1 MNDTKETFYQD
12 YISRKHF
19 GSLDGLRFVCIL
31 LVLWHHSPAFG
42 TIEDPLR
49 ILTRGFSGVDFF
61 FVLSGF
67 LITTLLL
74 REQSQ
79 FGRFSLRGFYFRRAL
94 RILPAYY
101 LVVTA
106 VSTYFVLWKGYDQY
120 AAMVP
125 YYYGFFANM
134 LKSDIPLLSPT
145 WSLSVEEQFYLLWPL
160 ALLLLPSIA
169 KAQAWFLTIL
179 ISLCLAGML
188 GWHMVFGISSYET
201 SVAIWKVS
209 VGGFSA
215 ILIGALCGVLLHSRK
230 GFIVLYSLFGS
241 RWMPVMG
248 GAVLLVLYQVLPLSL
263 WGLPTTIM
271 HLTMA
276 AILISIVV
284 REDHVAVGVLQL
296 SLVRRIGQISYGI
309 YLYHLIALHVAH
321 EILAPFGITRETG
334 PWAISLSMLVMA
346 VVISEISFRYYEA
359 PFLRLRHRR

>member
-1 MNDTKETFYQD
+1 MYDTKEAFYHE
-12 YISRKHF
+12 YLSRKHF

-42 TIEDPLR
+42 TIENPLR

-74 REQSQ
+74 REQAQHGS
-79 FGRFSLRGFYFRRAL
+79 FSLRGFYFRRAL
-94 RILPAYY
+94 RILPVYY

-106 VSTYFVLWKGYDQY
+106 VSVYFVLWKGYDQY

-160 ALLLLPSIA
+160 ALMLLPNIA
-169 KAQAWFLTIL
+169 RVQAWFLALLVT
-179 ISLCLAGML
+179 LCLVGML
-188 GWHMVFGISSYET
+188 GWHTYFGISSYET
-201 SVAIWKVS
+201 SIAIWKIS

-215 ILIGALCGVLLHSRK
+215 ILIGALCAVLLHSK
-230 GFIVLYSLFGS
+230 TGFSVLFSLCGA
-241 RWMPVMG
+241 RWMPVIG
-248 GAVLLVLYQVLPLSL
+248 VAVLLTLYQMLPSAL
-263 WGLPTTIM
+263 WGLPTTVM

-276 AILISIVV
+276 VILVSIVV
-284 REDHVAVGVLQL
+284 REDHVLARLFQM
-296 SLVRRIGQISYGI
+296 SLIRRIGQISYGV
-309 YLYHLIALHVAH
+309 YLYHLIALHISH
-321 EILAPFGITRETG
+321 EVLAPFGITRETG
-334 PWAISLSMLVMA
+334 PWAISLLMLVMA
-346 VVISEISFRYYEA
+346 VVISEISFRYYET
-359 PFLRLRHRR
+359 PFLRLRHRG